1 MTDLGSCM
9 ATQDPERVALADA
22 LERREPEIMHTCQMR
37 YATECEV
44 SGEAVAEFPVWHL
57 LGMAVRIIVDW
68 LRTGISP
75 DLATRS
81 RIEALGASTATGQMG
96 ITSSDLADLMFRS
109 ETGDTSGS
117 RGSGELSVGLFITL
131 GLWWSEATC
140 RVLAEE
146 ADRLGARDAVLRA
159 ATQQV
164 IDGFHATLMRMG
176 KQYDAELT
184 SLRRQLARMAL
195 HDALTGLPNRMAF
208 IYRLE
213 QALLRPRSERSGV
226 AVIFMDLDRFKMIND
241 TYGHSLGDQVLS
253 QVAVRMRQAV
263 RPGDVVA
270 RLGGDEFVA
279 LLENLGSPWASG
291 HAVAERLRR
300 EVGRPLIVGDLHL
313 DLRVSIGLA
322 VVEDT
327 PCDADRLLSEADSAM
342 YAAKRSGR
350 DQIAALRLGGPS
362 TGCCP
367 SAEGS

>member
-1 MTDLGSCM
+1 
-9 ATQDPERVALADA
+9 
-22 LERREPEIMHTCQMR
+22 
-37 YATECEV
+37 
-44 SGEAVAEFPVWHL
+44 
-57 LGMAVRIIVDW
+57 
-68 LRTGISP
+68 
-75 DLATRS
+75 
-81 RIEALGASTATGQMG
+81 
-96 ITSSDLADLMFRS
+96 
-109 ETGDTSGS
+109 
-117 RGSGELSVGLFITL
+117 
-131 GLWWSEATC
+131 
-140 RVLAEE
+140 
-146 ADRLGARDAVLRA
+146 
-159 ATQQV
+159 
-164 IDGFHATLMRMG
+164 
-176 KQYDAELT
+176 
-184 SLRRQLARMAL
+184 
-195 HDALTGLPNRMAF
+195 
-208 IYRLE
+208 
-213 QALLRPRSERSGV
+213 
-226 AVIFMDLDRFKMIND
+226 
-241 TYGHSLGDQVLS
+241 
-253 QVAVRMRQAV
+253 VAVRMRQAV